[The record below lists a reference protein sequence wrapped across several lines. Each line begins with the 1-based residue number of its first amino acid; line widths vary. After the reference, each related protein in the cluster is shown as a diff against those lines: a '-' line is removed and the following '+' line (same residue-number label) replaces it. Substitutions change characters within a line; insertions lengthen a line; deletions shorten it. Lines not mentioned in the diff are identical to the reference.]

1 MSEKIIALKIRNG
14 EPLKVP
20 KSLLTEDSRMFRYL
34 IDELNYNELEM
45 DDFSTEAVN
54 LFLELLPTK
63 EVKQIEEVLFRELH
77 KMAVVFEVQW
87 LKFDCRNWLHVK
99 ISSITNAEDK
109 EFVFEECWYIF
120 KKWKDRNLMNELI
133 FCLRHQENSPLISR
147 YLSDIEK
154 LETEKIDLLLDLG
167 GSNIELFLRCIL
179 DNLNKQKKLGCKV
192 KYMVENINLALAF
205 EQNEELYLGV
215 FDTITNLRDISVAEL
230 RFCHKL
236 RSETMRSVY
245 SRKEKISHIPTT
257 MVYDRNNYNDL
268 INSCR
273 SLGDIATELSN
284 DRVTSMYV
292 VVELLLSIFLYS
304 TPEDNETKL
313 FVSTLEFMS
322 SKKRLHK
329 ISREYLRKIIAA
341 LSNSRSE
348 KKEKLLVLLEEINCK
363 ENLSTEYRDSVIVK
377 REQEFQL
384 KPKSKKK
391 KKRTVTQIIDSQG
404 PYQHRMY
411 TFKHPAT
418 SCSNFESITKSKCG
432 FMLKISSTD
441 DNSIIELYKEDS
453 IDYSINYFNLNRHCH
468 DIISASEMFWYFTET
483 ATVDNCE
490 ITVAGRWMWWK
501 EWLDHIDQDCWT
513 LDNDYV
519 AYNVAGFLVTK

>member
-1 MSEKIIALKIRNG
+1 MSDKIIALKIRNE
-14 EPLKVP
+14 EPLRVP
-20 KSLLTEDSRMFRYL
+20 RSLLTEDSRMFRYL
-34 IDELNYNELEM
+34 IDELNYSELEM

-63 EVKQIEEVLFRELH
+63 EVKQIEEVMFRELH

-87 LKFDCRNWLHVK
+87 LKFDCRYWLHIK
-99 ISSITNAEDK
+99 ISSINSAEDK

-120 KKWKDRNLMNELI
+120 KKWKERNLMNELI
-133 FCLRHQENSPLISR
+133 FCLRHKENSPLISK

-154 LETEKIDLLLDLG
+154 LETAKIDLLLDLG
-167 GSNIELFLRCIL
+167 GSNTELFLRCIL
-179 DNLNKQKKLGCKV
+179 DNLNNQKKFRCKV
-192 KYMVENINLALAF
+192 KYMVQNINLALAF
-205 EQNEELYLGV
+205 EQNEELYLDV
-215 FDTITNLRDISVAEL
+215 FDTITNLPDISVAEL

-257 MVYDRNNYNDL
+257 MVYDRNNYNEL
-268 INSCR
+268 INNCR
-273 SLGDIATELSN
+273 SLGDIATEMAN
-284 DRVTSMYV
+284 GKVTSVYV

-304 TPEDNETKL
+304 TPEDNETRL

-322 SKKRLHK
+322 NKKRLHK

-348 KKEKLLVLLEEINCK
+348 KKDKLLVLLEEINCK
-363 ENLSTEYRDSVIVK
+363 ENLSTEYRDSVIVNC
-377 REQEFQL
+377 ELEFEL

-391 KKRTVTQIIDSQG
+391 KKRERITHSVGTEK
-404 PYQHRMY
+404 HRMY
-411 TFKHPAT
+411 TFKHPAI
-418 SCSNFESITKSKCG
+418 SCSKDDESKCG
-432 FMLKISSTD
+432 FILKINSTYN
-441 DNSIIELYKEDS
+441 NSIIELYKEDS
-453 IDYSINYFNLNRHCH
+453 IDYSIHYRNLNRHCH

-483 ATVDNCE
+483 ATVDDCE
-490 ITVAGRWMWWK
+490 VTVVGRWMWWK
-501 EWLDHIDQDCWT
+501 EWLDHIDPDFWT